1 MDRVSFS
8 VHEQRPEGVIM
19 RPASKSSLFRSRF
32 LAIAGLLLFGGLPIS
47 QTARADGVS
56 SEEQEWRQGLKLIGQ
71 GSFDRATDV
80 FDEMEAED
88 SLTRQVQTWLKEY
101 QEQQQQ
107 RRELNRKDFEK
118 YVRYAHERIERK
130 EYDKALSR
138 VILAADVA
146 EDRQLFLK
154 EQWILQLVDDAL
166 ARAQEFRNESDW
178 RGAWE
183 IYWRLAELFEREP
196 LYKKLERQML
206 THLRLDL
213 MFEEDSQ
220 WEDGLENV
228 KWRDAQRAL
237 DYIDRL
243 YFEPVDFKEIAENA
257 LEELLILAESKTAQ
271 KTFTRLGDEN
281 DRREFQNRIQA
292 RLDLVRAAPRLDKD
306 GAVQHF
312 RRVVLDINPQTVQL
326 PQELVVSELMRG
338 ALHPLDDFT
347 SIIWP
352 TEAEDFDKHTRG
364 DFIGVGISII
374 KNRKDEVEVSSPM
387 EDTPAYRAGI
397 LPGDIIS
404 KVDGKSLKNLSLTKV
419 VQVITGPKGTPVTLS
434 IRRNGE
440 EMDVTLVR
448 DLVKIPSVK
457 GVQRLEEDEQ
467 HWNYWLDDANRIGYI
482 RVVSFARNT
491 VEHLH
496 NTIANLL
503 ESGMKGLVLD
513 LRGNPGGL
521 LDSAFEMSAL
531 FLEKGMT
538 VVSTDGPDR
547 LDEHVFKTPWDGP
560 FTEVPLVVLV
570 DENSASASE
579 IVSGAIR
586 DNGRGVVVGSRTFG
600 KGSVQN
606 LIQLSRSNAK
616 LKLTTADY
624 FLPGGSSIHKKPGAT
639 KWGVEPDI
647 PVRLV
652 RKEILNVYLMRRD
665 ADRIGPPP
673 TTDGLDEASLLDID
687 RTEEPSQAETEDQ
700 GGAGDEQEPAEA
712 SKNDEEEGLPPL
724 EQPDEND
731 RPKIDPQLD
740 TALLVMRAK
749 LLLNRDFAKIAAA
762 QIDERKT
769 QEPMHPEQVSP

>member
-1 MDRVSFS
+1 
-8 VHEQRPEGVIM
+8 
-19 RPASKSSLFRSRF
+19 
-32 LAIAGLLLFGGLPIS
+32 
-47 QTARADGVS
+47 
-56 SEEQEWRQGLKLIGQ
+56 
-71 GSFDRATDV
+71 
-80 FDEMEAED
+80 
-88 SLTRQVQTWLKEY
+88 
-101 QEQQQQ
+101 
-107 RRELNRKDFEK
+107 
-118 YVRYAHERIERK
+118 
-130 EYDKALSR
+130 
-138 VILAADVA
+138 
-146 EDRQLFLK
+146 
-154 EQWILQLVDDAL
+154 
-166 ARAQEFRNESDW
+166 
-178 RGAWE
+178 
-183 IYWRLAELFEREP
+183 
-196 LYKKLERQML
+196 ML
-206 THLRLDL
+206 THLRLNL
-213 MFEEDSQ
+213 MFEEDTQ

-228 KWRDAQRAL
+228 KWFDAQRAL
-237 DYIDRL
+237 DFIDRL
-243 YFEPVDFKEIAENA
+243 YFEPVDFKKIAENA
-257 LEELLILAESKTAQ
+257 LEELLILAESETAQ

-292 RLDLVRAAPRLDKD
+292 RLDLVRAAPRLDRD

-312 RRVVLDINPQTVQL
+312 RRVRDINRQTVQL
-326 PQELVVSELMRG
+326 PEELVVSELMRG
-338 ALHPLDDFT
+338 ALQPLDDFT

-352 TEAEDFDKHTRG
+352 TEAEDFDKHTQG

-374 KNRKDEVEVSSPM
+374 KNRKDEIEVSSPM

-397 LPGDIIS
+397 LPGDIIT

-434 IRRNGE
+434 IRRNGK
-440 EMDVTLVR
+440 EMDVTLIR
-448 DLVKIPSVK
+448 DLVTIPSVK
-457 GVQRLEEDEQ
+457 GVQRLKEDEQ
-467 HWNYWLDDANRIGYI
+467 HWDYWLDEANRIAYI
-482 RVVSFARNT
+482 RVVTFARNT

-496 NTIANLL
+496 NTITDLL
-503 ESGMKGLVLD
+503 ASGMKGLVLD

-547 LDEHVFKTPWDGP
+547 LDAKHVYKTPWDGP
-560 FTEVPLVVLV
+560 FTEVPLAVLV

-586 DNGRGVVVGSRTFG
+586 DNGRGVIVGSRTFG

-624 FLPGGSSIHKKPGAT
+624 FLPSGSSIHKKPGAT

-652 RKEILNVYLMRRD
+652 RKELLNVYLMRRD
-665 ADRIGPPP
+665 ADRIGPAP

-687 RTEEPSQAETEDQ
+687 QADDEPSQAGMEEQ
-700 GGAGDEQEPAEA
+700 GKDGDEQEPTETP
-712 SKNDEEEGLPPL
+712 KTDEEEALPPL

-749 LLLNRDFAKIAAA
+749 LLLDRDFAKIAAA
-762 QIDERKT
+762 QRDERKT
-769 QEPMHPEQVSP
+769 QEPMQPEQVHP